1 MATYTEGTLDKFL
14 KKELIGITLSL
25 QNEVEQY
32 TNVNTDALEVIR
44 IYNDYFLKLESE
56 IDIAKKVNT
65 LLNKRVIN
73 MKTMLAEWPV
83 FKKEVFG
90 SWWHSSLCFPREPGI
105 KGVQSL

>member
-44 IYNDYFLKLESE
+44 IFNDYFLKLESE
-56 IDIAKKVNT
+56 IDTAKKVNT

-73 MKTMLAEWPV
+73 MKTMLAECPV